1 MNDWAPEAL
10 PVVMQSA
17 QQPIEPQPVPQQ
29 ALPPAHGR
37 ARQATVAATTA
48 PAGDD

>member
-10 PVVMQSA
+10 PVVMQST

-29 ALPPAHGR
+29 VLPPAHGR
-37 ARQATVAATTA
+37 GRHAPAGAATV